1 MSKVSLFGP
10 MLAFTLTFSA
20 GRCRIVLSP
29 VQNRIDDRPLML
41 VRPLGTAMI
50 SIRLELLPASFAASG
65 AIALFDPL
73 IDLRAKVVFVVVI
86 SGAMVFAAA
95 GGVAGFLTFA
105 EVALWVGRTA
115 VVGSA
120 VAVVFAAAGGV
131 TGFLTFAEI
140 ALWVRRTA
148 VVLLARITVWSTF
161 SCTAGRIT
169 RVLTFDKVAFRVVA
183 CRPAV
188 ICFFVVS
195 ALITSS
201 GVARLLPGDQS
212 TGSALVDRLRKGEG
226 ERRH

>member
-20 GRCRIVLSP
+20 GGCRIVLSP

-41 VRPLGTAMI
+41 VRPLGTAMV

-73 IDLRAKVVFVVVI
+73 IDLRAKVVFVVGSAVTV
-86 SGAMVFAAA
+86 VFAAA

-115 VVGSA
+115 VV
-120 VAVVFAAAGGV
+120 
-131 TGFLTFAEI
+131 
-140 ALWVRRTA
+140 
-148 VVLLARITVWSTF
+148 LLARITVWSTF
-161 SCTAGRIT
+161 SCTAGRVT